1 MVVSIP
7 DLNGKK
13 KSDRGEERMET
24 QEVCYTRE
32 VAIEKAIEMEDQS
45 FTTYKDLY
53 FKVKDRLAKDVLKD
67 LALDELK
74 HKYTLEKAY
83 FEDTVEL
90 HDKGEKDGPSMNLT
104 LLLEEKP
111 LDHAANDQDVMVYAI
126 HDEKRSVDFYK
137 AMAGQCGGAP
147 MEKMFSRLAQDEEG
161 HLSKLETLY
170 ESLYMQDM

>member
-1 MVVSIP
+1 
-7 DLNGKK
+7 
-13 KSDRGEERMET
+13 MET
-24 QEVCYTRE
+24 QDVCYTRE
-32 VAIEKAIEMEDQS
+32 VAIEKAIEMEDKS

-90 HDKGEKDGPSMNLT
+90 HDKGETDGPSMNLT

-111 LDHAANDQDVMVYAI
+111 LDHAANDQDVMVFAI
-126 HDEKRSVDFYK
+126 HDEKRSVDFYR

>member
-1 MVVSIP
+1 
-7 DLNGKK
+7 
-13 KSDRGEERMET
+13 MEA
-24 QEVCYTRE
+24 QDVCFTRE
-32 VAIEKAIEMEDQS
+32 VAIEKAIGMEAES
-45 FTTYKDLY
+45 FKVYKDLY
-53 FKVKDRLAKDVLKD
+53 LKVKDRLARDVLKD
-67 LALDELK
+67 LALDELN

-90 HDKGEKDGPSMNLT
+90 HDAGQKEGPSMKLT

-111 LDHAANDQDVMVYAI
+111 LDREATDQDVMVYAI
-126 HDEKRSVDFYK
+126 HEEKHSVDFYR

-161 HLSKLETLY
+161 HLSRLEALY